1 VAIYVLPARC
11 WWTSSISKS
20 TGLVSIVV
28 RVVPPITLLAAGV
41 IAFLGSAHA
50 ENSPTTQVR
59 FVGCQSIGGADPGPR
74 PAPQHG
80 PESLP
85 KEPAV
90 GAAQIAFYKAV
101 DGPGVFA
108 PRGWHCQTW
117 SGSSG
122 SFIIVTPNVPPQI
135 IPRKP
140 VTGRGVIAIE
150 SYGGTSGRFD
160 VAEVSARLFPVVM
173 GDFVARVKAEAFP
186 APDFAKIRPYL
197 DDQYIY
203 LNPKL
208 VEFTTPAHEKGIGTG
223 IFVPSTNPVRGVVSL
238 AAGDERETNL
248 LQFELRLSPSDDR
261 LAQALIDLQLQCLGS
276 SWPSC

>member
-1 VAIYVLPARC
+1 MWFLARL
-11 WWTSSISKS
+11 WRTSSMSQSI
-20 TGLVSIVV
+20 GLVSIVV
-28 RVVPPITLLAAGV
+28 KVVPPITLLAACV
-41 IAFLGSAHA
+41 FVFRGSAHA
-50 ENSPTTQVR
+50 ENATTTQVPY
-59 FVGCQSIGGADPGPR
+59 VGCPSIGGVDPGVR
-74 PAPQHG
+74 PAPRHG

-122 SFIIVTPNVPPQI
+122 SFIVVTPRVPPQTI
-135 IPRKP
+135 SREP

-173 GDFVARVKAEAFP
+173 ADFVARVKAEGFP
-186 APDFAKIRPYL
+186 VPDFAKIKPYP
-197 DDQYIY
+197 DDQYTY

-248 LQFELRLSPSDDR
+248 LQFQLRLSPSDDR
-261 LAQALIDLQLQCLGS
+261 LAQTLIDLELQCLS
-276 SWPSC
+276 TSWPSC